1 MGFEKTNETLNQILP
16 EAFAVVKE
24 TCKRFYNS
32 SQIEV
37 STTEYDRILSQE
49 KNYVNITDNKT
60 IWSNEWD
67 AAGKPIKWDMIH
79 YDVQLIGGI
88 ALHQGKI
95 SEMQTGEGK
104 TLAATLPIYLNALS
118 GKGVHLVTVNDYLA
132 KRDSAWMGPIFEFHG
147 LSVDCIDKHK
157 PNSIERKNAY
167 KADVTYGT
175 NNEFGFDY
183 LRDNMSHTP
192 EDLVQ
197 RVHNFAIVDE
207 VDSVLIDDART
218 PLIISGP
225 VPEGERHEF
234 DQLKPKV
241 YNLFTYQRK
250 MLTNVLAEAKK
261 KISDGDKDEGGKTFV

>member
-1 MGFEKTNETLNQILP
+1 MSLLRQQMLQPILDL
-16 EAFAVVKE
+16 E
-24 TCKRFYNS
+24 
-32 SQIEV
+32 
-37 STTEYDRILSQE
+37 L
-49 KNYVNITDNKT
+49 
-60 IWSNEWD
+60 
-67 AAGKPIKWDMIH
+67 H

-88 ALHQGKI
+88 ALHQEKI

-104 TLAATLPIYLNALS
+104 TLAATLQIYLNALP
-118 GKGVHLVTVNDYLA
+118 GQGVHLVTVNDYLA

-183 LRDNMSHTP
+183 LRDNMSNTP
-192 EDLVQ
+192 DDLVQ
-197 RVHNFAIVDE
+197 KIHNFAIVDE

-261 KISDGDKDEGGKTFV
+261 KVTKGDRDEGGKLLYRVFRGLPKNKALIKFLSEEGVKQL